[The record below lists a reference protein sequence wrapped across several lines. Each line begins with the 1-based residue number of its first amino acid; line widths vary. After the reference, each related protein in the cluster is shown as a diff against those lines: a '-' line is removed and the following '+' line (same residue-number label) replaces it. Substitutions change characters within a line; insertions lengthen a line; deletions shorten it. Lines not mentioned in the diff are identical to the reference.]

1 MHLRRPTDRL
11 GSCVW
16 LPRFID
22 KARHHLAGTL
32 AEDYQRA
39 FCSPL
44 GIDGVF
50 LTHFDLTK
58 EEIIDAIRRERTD
71 EAIAAWFVARPECN
85 AEKIQEWNDLAPHIG
100 EPGFP
105 GERTFRWGMRHI
117 YAGCTDP
124 RVTNGFAAIAWDEGY
139 LDESN
144 HVTR

>member
-11 GSCVW
+11 GSCMW

-50 LTHFDLTK
+50 LTHFDLTN

-71 EAIAAWFVARPECN
+71 EAIAAWFVARLECS
-85 AEKIQEWNDLAPHIG
+85 AAKIHEWNGLAPHIG

-117 YAGCTDP
+117 YAACTDP